1 MGRRLRQQ
9 RRGHGS
15 STYRSPSHRHVGEIK
30 HPHSELKNG
39 VVTDII
45 HAPGRNS
52 PVAEIK
58 FESGK
63 KDKIIAVEGLMVGQ
77 DISVDGTKNLKP
89 GSILPLSNIPE
100 GTLIHNLEAR
110 PGDGGKFVRTA
121 GTYAT
126 LVTKGDTV
134 VVQLPSGAFK
144 NLDPR
149 CRAGIGIIAGGG
161 ASEKP
166 FAKAGKKFHAL
177 RSKAKANFK
186 VKGVA
191 MNAVDHPHGG
201 GGHPHVG
208 KPSTVSRNAPPGRK
222 VGRLSPQ
229 KKQRK

>member
-1 MGRRLRQQ
+1 
-9 RRGHGS
+9 
-15 STYRSPSHRHVGEIK
+15 VGEIK

-45 HAPGRNS
+45 HVPGRNS

-126 LVTKGDTV
+126 VVTKGDTV

-208 KPSTVSRNAPPGRK
+208 KPSTVSQNAPPGRK
-222 VGRLSPQ
+222 VGRLSPK

>member
-1 MGRRLRQQ
+1 MGRQLRQQ
-9 RRGHGS
+9 RRGRGTM
-15 STYRSPSHRHVGEIK
+15 TYTSPSHRHVGEIK
-30 HPHSELKNG
+30 HPYIQMKTG
-39 VVTDII
+39 TVTDIV

-58 FESGK
+58 FENGK
-63 KDKIIAVEGLMVGQ
+63 KDKIIAVEGLMVGKNVSM
-77 DISVDGTKNLKP
+77 DGVTDLNLGSV
-89 GSILPLSNIPE
+89 LPLANIPE
-100 GTLIHNLEAR
+100 GTLVHNLEAK

-126 LVTKGDTV
+126 VVTKGDTI

-144 NLDPR
+144 NFDPR

-166 FAKAGKKFHAL
+166 FAKAGKKFHAY
-177 RSKAKANFK
+177 RSKSKAYFK

-229 KKQRK
+229 KKRK

>member
-1 MGRRLRQQ
+1 MGRQLRQQ
-9 RRGHGS
+9 RRGRGG

-30 HPHSELKNG
+30 HPRVELG
-39 VVTDII
+39 AGTVMDIV
-45 HAPGRNS
+45 HAPGRS
-52 PVAEIK
+52 GPVAEVR
-58 FESGK
+58 FEDGK
-63 KDKIIAVEGLMVGQ
+63 KERIIAVEGLMVGQ
-77 DISVDGTKNLKP
+77 DIQVDGGQSLSP
-89 GSILPLSNIPE
+89 GSVLPLSNIPE
-100 GTLIHNLEAR
+100 GTRVYNLEGR

-126 LVTKGDTV
+126 VVTKGDIV
-134 VVQLPSGAFK
+134 VVQLPSGSFK
-144 NLDPR
+144 DFDPR
-149 CRAGIGIIAGGG
+149 CRAGIGIVAGGG

-166 FAKAGKKFHAL
+166 FAKAGKKFHAY
-177 RSKAKANFK
+177 RSKSKAYFK

-229 KKQRK
+229 KKRK